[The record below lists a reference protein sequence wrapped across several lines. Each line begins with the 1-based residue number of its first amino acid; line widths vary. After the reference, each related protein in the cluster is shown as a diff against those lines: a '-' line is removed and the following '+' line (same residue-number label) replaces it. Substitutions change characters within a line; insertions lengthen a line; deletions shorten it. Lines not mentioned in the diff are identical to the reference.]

1 MRAIAK
7 KLAMQPLVFKTDYSL
22 EEQPRGEKE
31 RTMNDVMVQA
41 VLWVAAATTLVLYL
55 KRRRKRKMLP

>member
-1 MRAIAK
+1 
-7 KLAMQPLVFKTDYSL
+7 
-22 EEQPRGEKE
+22 
-31 RTMNDVMVQA
+31 MNDMIVQA